1 MSKLPQA
8 VINSIT
14 EDKLYLIATSSKDL
28 IPNVIYFK
36 YVKCLDDER
45 LLLGDN
51 KMDKTL
57 KNLLENPAISILFED
72 KEKRAYQIKGTAEY
86 FTEGEYYEEIQNWC
100 ESRLA
105 RKGAVVVTVTEV
117 YSGSEKI
124 V

>member
-1 MSKLPQA
+1 MSKMPKA
-8 VINSIT
+8 VIDSIT
-14 EDKLYLIATSSKDL
+14 DDKLFLIATSSRDS
-28 IPNVIYFK
+28 IPNVVYFK

-57 KNLLENPAISILFED
+57 NNLLENPKISILFED

-86 FTEGEYYEEIQNWC
+86 FTEGEYFEEIQNWC
-100 ESRLA
+100 DKKLA